1 MTENAP
7 QIGQI
12 EGAVG
17 NIMASKAIEEASN
30 LSVNAASPK
39 KKKLKKHCRKAAQLI
54 QQNKFIEAQK
64 EALAALDIDET
75 SPLANHVAAIALDRM
90 DKFELALQF
99 YNRAIK
105 YEPNN
110 AELYRNTG
118 LLCWRMNKLDAA
130 ETFFRLESQI
140 APDCWQPKNNLG
152 NVLRD
157 KGELDSSIELLR
169 TALYQHPE
177 QSELWSA
184 IGSTAIFQLQTEEA
198 IQFHTE
204 AVRLAPSSGRAH
216 HNLGFTH
223 LTDGNCNEAVA
234 HFDNA
239 LKYHDEGSFSQIA
252 TLNARSNALLAIGDL
267 EKGWK
272 EYEIRQHKHAPDF
285 LDFLIPLPHWKDED
299 LKGKKLLL
307 VGEQGLG
314 DEVLFSSMLND
325 VLELIGNDGTLGV
338 AIEPRLIPLFERS
351 FPKIDFYGHK
361 TGTVE
366 GIKKRVILNQEDI
379 KHFDFWAPLGAPLKH
394 IRTDLSQFAQPIEGF
409 LKPDPERVAYWK
421 AELEKLPSGPK
432 TGLVWKS
439 AVMDI
444 KRGRNFAGFD
454 AWRPILQT
462 PGITWI
468 NLQYGDAANDLKFA
482 KEKLGVNIHTLE
494 GIDLKQD
501 LDDITALCQALDL
514 VVGPMNATTNLAAAA
529 GAPFWLLWPQNAWT
543 KLGTDQMPWYPN
555 TKMYC
560 PKALNNW
567 TPAINSLAHDL
578 EAEVQNLNKEK
589 AA

>member
-1 MTENAP
+1 MTDNVP
-7 QIGQI
+7 QISQI
-12 EGAVG
+12 DGAVG

-105 YEPNN
+105 YEPDN

-118 LLCWRMNKLDAA
+118 LLCWRMNKFDAA
-130 ETFFRLESQI
+130 EKLFRLESQI
-140 APDCWQPKNNLG
+140 APDSWQPKNNLG

-157 KGELDSSIELLR
+157 KGELDSSTELLR
-169 TALYQHPE
+169 SAIYQHPE

-204 AVRLAPSSGRAH
+204 AVRLNPSSGRAH

-223 LTDGNCNEAVA
+223 LTDGDCAEAVK

-239 LKYHDEGSFSQIA
+239 LKFHAEDSFAQIA
-252 TLNARSNALLAIGDL
+252 SLNARSNALLATGDL
-267 EKGWK
+267 DKGWK
-272 EYEIRQHKHAPDF
+272 EYEIRTHKHAPDF
-285 LDFLIPLPHWKDED
+285 VNFIIPLPHWQNEE
-299 LKGKKLLL
+299 LAGKKLLL

-325 VLELIGNDGTLGV
+325 VQNIIGTEGKLGV
-338 AIEPRLIPLFERS
+338 ATEARLIPLFERS
-351 FPKIDFYGHK
+351 FPKIEFFAHK
-361 TGTVE
+361 TGTLE
-366 GIKKRVILNQEDI
+366 GIKSRVVVDQENI
-379 KHFDFWAPLGAPLKH
+379 KDYDFWAPLGAPLKL
-394 IRTDLSQFAQPIEGF
+394 IRNDISKFAQPDEGF
-409 LKPDPERVAYWK
+409 LMPDPDRVAYWK
-421 AELEKLPSGPK
+421 AALAKLPAGRK
-432 TGLVWKS
+432 AGLVWKS

-444 KRGRNFAGFD
+444 KRGRSFAGFD
-454 AWRPILQT
+454 MWRPILET
-462 PGITWI
+462 PDITWI
-468 NLQYGDAANDLKFA
+468 NLQYGDADDELRRAKDKF
-482 KEKLGVNIHTLE
+482 GINIHTLD

-529 GAPFWLLWPQNAWT
+529 GTPFWLLWPKNAWT
-543 KLGTDQMPWYPN
+543 NLGTGQMPWYPN
-555 TKMYC
+555 TRTYS
-560 PKALNNW
+560 PKTLKNW
-567 TPAINSLAHDL
+567 TPAINALASDL
-578 EAEVQNLNKEK
+578 KTASNGKEK